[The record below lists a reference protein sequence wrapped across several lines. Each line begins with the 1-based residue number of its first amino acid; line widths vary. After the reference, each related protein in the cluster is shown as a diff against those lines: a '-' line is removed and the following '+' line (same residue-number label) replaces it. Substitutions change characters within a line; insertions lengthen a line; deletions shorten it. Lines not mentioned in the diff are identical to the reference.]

1 MNPSAKPNAFKDQE
15 RAGWNKKAADY
26 DSHAGTV
33 TRQAI
38 EPLLDA
44 VGAERGSELLDIASG
59 PGYGAGAAAARGAQA
74 TGIDLSAAMVE
85 EARRRFPDARF
96 REGDAEALPFDD
108 ARFDAAIC
116 GFGLLH
122 MPAPER
128 AIAEAHRILRPGGRF
143 GFTVWCPPAKAKF
156 FEIVLAAIEAHVDTE
171 VGLPPAPPMFHYGE
185 PATALAALR
194 NDGFVAAEVVELP
207 LVFRAAAPSD
217 VVEFVKKSAVRL
229 SMLLD
234 LQTEAVRQRT
244 YDAIVAG
251 AGAYVRDD
259 AVAIP
264 MPALLASA
272 RRPAD

>member
-1 MNPSAKPNAFKDQE
+1 MSQLVGPTARLANSLERAMNPSAKPNAFKDQE

-171 VGLPPAPPMFHYGE
+171 VSLWRASHRPGGVAERWFRRCGSRRVPGGGAVGRGRIRE
-185 PATALAALR
+185 KKRGAVVDAA
-194 NDGFVAAEVVELP
+194 
-207 LVFRAAAPSD
+207 
-217 VVEFVKKSAVRL
+217 
-229 SMLLD
+229 
-234 LQTEAVRQRT
+234 
-244 YDAIVAG
+244 
-251 AGAYVRDD
+251 
-259 AVAIP
+259 
-264 MPALLASA
+264 
-272 RRPAD
+272 RPANRGGAPTHL